1 MPIGGAKG
9 YGLALMLGLL
19 AGTLN
24 GAAMGK
30 SVIDFNADHVTPTNT
45 GQFMAALDIEAFAD
59 VAEFKRD
66 VDDIWAQLKGSAT
79 MPGVDQVRLPGESAW
94 NFAKARRRKGIPM
107 PAELAR
113 QLDGIAKELGIA
125 GL

>member
-24 GAAMGK
+24 GAAMGTD
-30 SVIDFNADHVTPTNT
+30 VVDFTTDHVTPTNT
-45 GQFMAALDIEAFAD
+45 GQFMASLDISAFAD

-66 VDDIWAQLKGSAT
+66 VDDIYGQMKGSAT
-79 MPGVDQVRLPGESAW
+79 MGGVTEVRLPGESAW
-94 NFAKARRRKGIPM
+94 NIGVERRAKGIPV
-107 PAELAR
+107 PPELAKA
-113 QLDGIAKELGIA
+113 LDVLAKELGVA